1 MTQKPQIG
9 KTIYMREVQR
19 GINANRG
26 IQRVLRRLVDECGS
40 RNAVVSMLVSQAAVA
55 LTDNL
60 DALHELERIVK
71 EAGPTGD

>member
-9 KTIYMREVQR
+9 KTIYMREVLRVFYAMR
-19 GINANRG
+19 GME
-26 IQRVLRRLVDECGS
+26 RVLRGLGDECGA
-40 RNAVVSMLVSQAAVA
+40 RYGVVSMLVSQAAVA